1 MPASSL
7 ADVVDSLLGKGT
19 VLLGETSI
27 SLAGVDLVHLQLQLM
42 LSSTAN
48 LVDGSPRRP
57 SPHAIPDLGWTGP
70 RQPRTANDRQTGAP
84 RYDDVPASSGDGFF
98 LGDVPSQTSAAV
110 SPAPSDG
117 ESPEKGIA
125 RLALTVVELLRQ
137 TVERQ
142 AVRRV
147 DAGGLTDEEVE
158 RMGLALMELEE
169 KMAQL
174 REMFGLTEEET
185 NLDLG
190 PIGQVL

>member
-1 MPASSL
+1 MPSSSL
-7 ADVVDSLLGKGT
+7 ADVIDSLLGKGT

-27 SLAGVDLVHLQLQLM
+27 SLAGVDLVYLQVQLM

-48 LVDGSPRRP
+48 LVGKRHAPAPAIRDLHMGGHASPRDADASRYTDVYDDAPAPAGRGVLLAEAPARP
-57 SPHAIPDLGWTGP
+57 SEG
-70 RQPRTANDRQTGAP
+70 
-84 RYDDVPASSGDGFF
+84 
-98 LGDVPSQTSAAV
+98 V
-110 SPAPSDG
+110 SHGSVEP
-117 ESPEKGIA
+117 ESPEKGLA

-147 DAGGLTDEEVE
+147 DAGGLTDDEVE
-158 RMGLALMELEE
+158 RMGLALLELEQ

-174 REMFGLTEEET
+174 RGMFGLTEEET
-185 NLDLG
+185 NVDLG